1 MNQIFNLIKI
11 IIQNKQMHKN
21 KIYNH
26 FLKLINLIM
35 NGRQINSNFLKIIN
49 LKMNKKIMIKN
60 LQLNRRL

>member
-1 MNQIFNLIKI
+1 
-11 IIQNKQMHKN
+11 MHKN